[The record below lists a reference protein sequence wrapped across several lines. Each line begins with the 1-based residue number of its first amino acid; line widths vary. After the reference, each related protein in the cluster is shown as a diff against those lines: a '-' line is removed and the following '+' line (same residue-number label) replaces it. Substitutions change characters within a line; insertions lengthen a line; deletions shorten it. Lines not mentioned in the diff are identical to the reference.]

1 MAAALQQADPAAP
14 FGWRIAYA
22 PGIGH
27 DSGGMAP
34 FAVPYLVKP

>member
-1 MAAALQQADPAAP
+1 MAAGRPQADPAAP

-27 DSGGMAP
+27 DNCGMAP